1 VFFICVMLLLDRFLG
16 HNSHHRHH
24 SGKHLYDLYR
34 GHVLILEGATTMEA
48 ILIFEDRCLEGYT
61 KTHSLKAIHRE
72 TFNGHYTILEGIL
85 AQHQLAIHVGT
96 TCVTMIIIGF
106 VLF

>member
-34 GHVLILEGATTMEA
+34 GHVVILEGATTMEA
-48 ILIFEDRCLEGYT
+48 ILIAKIVASRDT
-61 KTHSLKAIHRE
+61 
-72 TFNGHYTILEGIL
+72 
-85 AQHQLAIHVGT
+85 
-96 TCVTMIIIGF
+96 
-106 VLF
+106 